1 MVHVELTVAEAAE
14 RIRRGTLS
22 PVALVEAC
30 LSRIEDLEEKVQAW
44 VTVDR
49 DGALSAARQCEREA
63 SGGQF
68 RGPLHGIPVGVKD
81 IFYVAGLRCTA
92 GSKVMADFVAPFDAT
107 CIARLRQAGAIILGK
122 AQTTE
127 FATFDPAPT
136 HNPWKPNHTPGGS
149 SSGSAAAVAARMVPC
164 ALGTQTAGSILRPA
178 SYCGVVGYKPTYGR
192 VSRYGVFPVSWALD
206 HIGAMART
214 VEDVALVV
222 QAMAGHDPNDP
233 GSLRGPVPDLRACLG
248 RPNPPRL
255 GVVRDFFWEK
265 TNTEVVRHTDA
276 ALGRLAR
283 AGAKI
288 EERRVAS
295 IFALGHAAHRTVMK
309 AEMAEVHRDRYKV
322 AADKFGPKIRAA
334 IEAGMLIG
342 AADYFHALRV
352 RRQFSED
359 LWALA
364 ATVDALV
371 TPSTPTPAPAGLGS
385 TGDPMF
391 QQPWTFAGMPT
402 VTVPC
407 GLSEA
412 GLPLGIQLIAAPM
425 RDAEVL
431 GVAAWCE
438 KALGPLPAPPL

>member
-1 MVHVELTVAEAAE
+1 MLHAELTVVEAAE

-30 LSRIEDLEEKVQAW
+30 LSRIEALEEKVQAW
-44 VTVDR
+44 VMVDQA
-49 DGALSAARQCEREA
+49 GALSAARQSEREA
-63 SGGQF
+63 GRGQF
-68 RGPLHGIPVGVKD
+68 RGFLHGIPVGVKD
-81 IFYVAGLRCTA
+81 IFYVAGMRCTA
-92 GSKVMADFVAPFDAT
+92 GSKVLPDFVPPFDAT
-107 CIARLRQAGAIILGK
+107 CVARLRQAGAIVLGK

-222 QAMAGHDPNDP
+222 QAMAGHDPKDP
-233 GSLRGPVPDLRACLG
+233 GSLRAPVPDLRACLG
-248 RPNPPRL
+248 RREPPRL
-255 GVVRDFFWEK
+255 GVVRDFFWEQA
-265 TNTEVVRHTDA
+265 NSDVARHTDA
-276 ALGRLAR
+276 VLDRLAK
-283 AGAKI
+283 AGAKV
-288 EERRVAS
+288 EERRLAPS
-295 IFALGHAAHRTVMK
+295 FAMGHAAHRTVMK
-309 AEMAEVHRDRYKV
+309 AEMAEVHRDRYKHS
-322 AADKFGPKIRAA
+322 ADKFGPKIRAA

-342 AADYFHALRV
+342 AADYFHALRL
-352 RRQFSED
+352 RRQFAED

-391 QQPWTFAGMPT
+391 QQPWTFAGMPAI
-402 VTVPC
+402 TVPS
-407 GLSEA
+407 GLSEG
-412 GLPLGIQLIAAPM
+412 GLPLGIQLIGTPL
-425 RDAEVL
+425 RDAELL
-431 GVAAWCE
+431 GITAWCE
-438 KALGPLPAPPL
+438 KVLGPLPAPPL

>member
-1 MVHVELTVAEAAE
+1 MHAELTVAEAAE

-30 LSRIEDLEEKVQAW
+30 LSRIDSLEKKVQAW

-49 DGALSAARQCEREA
+49 EGALSAARQCEREA
-63 SGGQF
+63 GRGQF
-68 RGPLHGIPVGVKD
+68 RGPLHGVPVGVKD

-92 GSKVMADFVAPFDAT
+92 GSKVLPDFIAPFDAT
-107 CIARLRQAGAIILGK
+107 CVARLRQAGAIILGK

-214 VEDVALVV
+214 VEDVALIV
-222 QAMAGHDPNDP
+222 QAMAGHDPKDP

-248 RPNPPRL
+248 RREPPRL
-255 GVVRDFFWEK
+255 GVVRDFFWERAAP
-265 TNTEVVRHTDA
+265 EVARHTDS
-276 ALGRLAR
+276 ALQRLAK
-283 AGAKI
+283 AGARI
-288 EERRVAS
+288 EERRLGPS
-295 IFALGHAAHRTVMK
+295 FAVGHAAHRTVMK
-309 AEMAEVHRDRYKV
+309 SEMAEVHRDRYKT

-342 AADYFHALRV
+342 AEDYFHALRL
-352 RRQFSED
+352 RRQFAED
-359 LWALA
+359 LWGLA
-364 ATVDALV
+364 ATVDALA
-371 TPSTPTPAPAGLGS
+371 TPSTPTPAPQGLAS
-385 TGDPMF
+385 TGDPVF
-391 QQPWTFAGMPT
+391 QQPWTFAGMPA
-402 VTVPC
+402 VTVPS

-412 GLPLGIQLIAAPM
+412 GLPLGIQLIAAPL
-425 RDAEVL
+425 RDAEML
-431 GVAAWCE
+431 GAAAWCE
-438 KALGPLPAPPL
+438 RILGALPAPSIS